1 MGNLFHYIY
10 SCVGILVGLYIFIT
24 RKESRKSLLMLL
36 LSLIG
41 FFYSGYIFYFVPY
54 PFNFIGT
61 LCILVLWFV
70 ILQLVKKFISGKK
83 QVFWYVCILYV
94 AINHFL
100 HYIFDP
106 LAEKNIWYAGIFYIY
121 TNVGLTS
128 LAVYYFIRVYKK
140 K

>member
-1 MGNLFHYIY
+1 MENLFHYIY

-24 RKESRKSLLMLL
+24 RKKSRKSLLMLL
-36 LSLIG
+36 LSIIA
-41 FFYSGYIFYFVPY
+41 FYSSAYIFYFVTY
-54 PFNFIGT
+54 PFNLIGT
-61 LCILVLWFV
+61 LFILVLWVV
-70 ILQLVKKFISGKK
+70 ILQLVKKFNSGKE

-94 AINHFL
+94 AIYHFL

-106 LAEKNIWYAGIFYIY
+106 LAEKNIWYAGIFFIY

-128 LAVYYFIRVYKK
+128 LAVYYFIWVYKK

>member
-1 MGNLFHYIY
+1 MENLFHYIY

-24 RKESRKSLLMLL
+24 RKEFRKSLLMLL
-36 LSLIG
+36 LSA

-70 ILQLVKKFISGKK
+70 ILQLVKKFISGKE

-106 LAEKNIWYAGIFYIY
+106 LAEKNIWYAGILYIY

-128 LAVYYFIRVYKK
+128 LAVYYFIRIYKK